1 MRNLY
6 YNIWKNIVL
15 SVHERKKPFKCE
27 ICGAKFA
34 QNITMSKTK
43 QSSTRLFD
51 LKPLDFI
58 NILTKDPAERQD
70 LLQTVEYTRKTRLK
84 GL

>member
-1 MRNLY
+1 
-6 YNIWKNIVL
+6 
-15 SVHERKKPFKCE
+15 
-27 ICGAKFA
+27 
-34 QNITMSKTK
+34 MSKTR

-58 NILTKDPAERQD
+58 NILTKDPAKQQD

-84 GL
+84 GI